1 MHVKHEVNKKRFLC
15 RFLRT
20 SFLHATVFITF
31 LCVSKLP
38 SEAFSL
44 TEEGELRY
52 SYFCPATFY
61 NEILYFCPG
70 AKKSIFYV
78 AFSGAEKSIFRVGK
92 AGAVKQM
99 QVAIID

>member
-1 MHVKHEVNKKRFLC
+1 MKRNRFLY
-15 RFLRT
+15 RFRRT
-20 SFLHATVFITF
+20 SFLYATVFITF
-31 LCVSKLP
+31 LCVSNLS

-44 TEEGELRY
+44 TKEGELRY